1 LNFALESPSERRTD
15 MTNLLGGSPIAR
27 VLLGAALVAV
37 GLAAHAVALA
47 VIGAV
52 LALWGIV
59 SLAGAR

>member
-1 LNFALESPSERRTD
+1 

-27 VLLGAALVAV
+27 IVMGATLAAA

-47 VIGAV
+47 VIGAA

-59 SLAGAR
+59 SLAAAARPRR